1 MENRVE
7 TALFLI
13 KEGYTAKEIVDICGY
28 SNISSVFNL
37 AKSHGLKVQ
46 KANSKKHEQMRQ
58 YKAEGHTMPEVADK
72 FGVSIGTAHN
82 ICKGINPQKSTPP
95 KWTPH
100 PCPVCGEI
108 TDRKRYCSDICRVR
122 ANSLVWNTRR
132 RTKLQDALVDN
143 DITLYDLFER
153 DGGRCH
159 LCDGLCDWKDHS
171 YKNNHFVAGKNYPT
185 IDHVVPLVL
194 GGEHSWSNV
203 KLAHFSCNSAKGASV
218 NG

>member
-1 MENRVE
+1 MENR
-7 TALFLI
+7 
-13 KEGYTAKEIVDICGY
+13 
-28 SNISSVFNL
+28 
-37 AKSHGLKVQ
+37 
-46 KANSKKHEQMRQ
+46 
-58 YKAEGHTMPEVADK
+58 
-72 FGVSIGTAHN
+72 
-82 ICKGINPQKSTPP
+82 
-95 KWTPH
+95 
-100 PCPVCGEI
+100 
-108 TDRKRYCSDICRVR
+108 SDICRVR

-159 LCDGLCDWKDHS
+159 LCGGLCDWKDHG